1 MANGMT
7 TPRKQPVY
15 HRDNKVNNS
24 KLDCYCLKLSD
35 KISILSKLSH
45 TAMAM

>member
-1 MANGMT
+1 MT
-7 TPRKQPVY
+7 TPRKQAVY